1 MRRVLI
7 GIDPDDPE
15 PGFRA
20 LGYATTL
27 LDPKEWE
34 FLIVSVVNEF
44 KYARV
49 ISLSPTEVSTAMRRD
64 EENARE
70 IVREAEKRARRNKF
84 IARGMIARGDAGLEI
99 INIARSQNVELVILG
114 YRKHGRVRSF
124 IGSTHRKIIEKIDS
138 NVLIVK

>member
-1 MRRVLI
+1 MRRALI

-34 FLIVSVVNEF
+34 LLVVCVVNEF

-49 ISLSPTEVSTAMRRD
+49 VSLSPTEINTAIRKD
-64 EENARE
+64 KENAE
-70 IVREAEKRARRNKF
+70 KIVREAEEQARRNKF
-84 IARGMIARGDAGLEI
+84 TVRGMIVKGEACLEI
-99 INIARSQNVELVILG
+99 INIAKSQNVELVILG
-114 YRKHGRVRSF
+114 YRKRGRVRSL
-124 IGSTHRKIIEKIDS
+124 IGSTRRKIIEKIDS